1 MACVGA
7 CPSGALVAGGD
18 VLRLSLVES
27 RCHQCGFCLAVCP
40 EQAIRLQ
47 PRLLWNS
54 AAADMPAVLREV
66 EPFRCVECGEPFA
79 APAMISR
86 MEEKLNGHWMFGGK
100 RQRRRLR
107 MCRTCRT
114 RDALTAGEYH
124 P

>member
-1 MACVGA
+1 
-7 CPSGALVAGGD
+7 
-18 VLRLSLVES
+18 
-27 RCHQCGFCLAVCP
+27 
-40 EQAIRLQ
+40 
-47 PRLLWNS
+47 
-54 AAADMPAVLREV
+54 MPAVLREV

>member
-1 MACVGA
+1 
-7 CPSGALVAGGD
+7 
-18 VLRLSLVES
+18 
-27 RCHQCGFCLAVCP
+27 
-40 EQAIRLQ
+40 
-47 PRLLWNS
+47 
-54 AAADMPAVLREV
+54 
-66 EPFRCVECGEPFA
+66 
-79 APAMISR
+79 MISR